1 MYRRD
6 KEEGPEQILG
16 VHRVLESAVL
26 TYSHWTEQTTN
37 YQTIN

>member
-1 MYRRD
+1 MYRVD

-26 TYSHWTEQTTN
+26 TYSH
-37 YQTIN
+37 